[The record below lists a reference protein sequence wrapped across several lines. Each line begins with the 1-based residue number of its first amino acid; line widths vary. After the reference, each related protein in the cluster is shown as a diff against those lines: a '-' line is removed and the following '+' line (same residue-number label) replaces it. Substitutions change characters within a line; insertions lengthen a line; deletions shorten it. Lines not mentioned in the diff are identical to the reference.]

1 MACSFTLSLSGRNGP
16 FVGRAGRLNSTEEV
30 CVSLIS
36 FHKLL
41 IATAIVFCAGY
52 AGWEA
57 RVFISGNGGTWSLV
71 LAILFGLVAAGFVY
85 YLIHLSRILGRETS
99 R

>member
-1 MACSFTLSLSGRNGP
+1 M
-16 FVGRAGRLNSTEEV
+16 
-30 CVSLIS
+30 SLIS
-36 FHKLL
+36 FHRLL

-57 RVFISGNGGTWSLV
+57 RVFVTGNGGAGSLV
-71 LAILFGLVAAGFVY
+71 LAILFGVIAIGFIF
-85 YLIHLSRILGRETS
+85 YLIHLSRILGRESS

>member
-1 MACSFTLSLSGRNGP
+1 
-16 FVGRAGRLNSTEEV
+16 
-30 CVSLIS
+30 VSLVS

-57 RVFISGNGGTWSLV
+57 RAFFAGTGGIASLV
-71 LAILFGLVAAGFVY
+71 LAIVFAFLAGGLVF
-85 YLIHLSRILGRETS
+85 YLVHLSRILGQESS

>member
-1 MACSFTLSLSGRNGP
+1 M
-16 FVGRAGRLNSTEEV
+16 
-30 CVSLIS
+30 SLIS

-57 RVFISGNGGTWSLV
+57 RVFISGSGGPGSLV
-71 LAILFGLVAAGFVY
+71 LSILFGILAAGFVY
-85 YLIHLSRILGRETS
+85 YLIHLQRILTGR
-99 R
+99 

>member
-1 MACSFTLSLSGRNGP
+1 MRERDRPRHHIEAS
-16 FVGRAGRLNSTEEV
+16 
-30 CVSLIS
+30 VSLIS

-57 RVFISGNGGTWSLV
+57 RVFITGNGGTWSLV
-71 LAILFGLVAAGFVY
+71 LAILFALIAAGFVY
-85 YLIHLSRILGRETS
+85 YLIHLSRILGRETP